1 VEALQEFVHNYTY
14 LGVFIVLL
22 LGSLGVPIPEEMP
35 IIAAAVLSHEG
46 IVRWWLALPIC
57 LLGVLSGDVV
67 LYWVG
72 RHWGERVLDWRL
84 VRLVLSPAREQW
96 LKAAYRRHALKT
108 VVTARHVMGLR
119 AAAFLTAGS
128 ASVPFWKFVLADAGA
143 ALIGVPLAFGLAY
156 FFTDQIK
163 AIMADVHRAE
173 RWLGLAGLLA
183 LATMLGVG
191 VWRWHRRVGEER
203 GPAASQ
209 GSRDTPRVDPF
220 YAVVRVIARF
230 WIWFFFER
238 VEIQY
243 PERVPRVG
251 PVLLC
256 INHPNNLIDS
266 LLVGSVLR
274 RKVHYLASS
283 ALFRH
288 PLVARFLVAL
298 EAIPVHRMADDPDK
312 VDRSLAMFAACGEA
326 FDRGRLIAIY
336 PEGAT
341 HSEAHLR
348 RIKTGAARI
357 ALGYEAH
364 TPGRLTVVAVGLSFE
379 ARQRFRGRVLVSFGE
394 PVDVSSY
401 LSVYRTEP
409 VKALHGLTTAIQSAM
424 EREMVHV
431 ERIET
436 AALARALETLYRG
449 ELERELWEGR
459 GRSGR
464 RIDPFQLSGSISGAV
479 EHFRRLD
486 PGSIERL
493 WQRILGYRAGL
504 AAYRLRDQ
512 AVSTRLERTGDRRQ
526 RVARSW
532 QTIAGLPL
540 FAYGAAVNFLPYY
553 LPGWFAGRMSRR
565 QTDYATTRLLASIV
579 AFPLFWAL
587 ETSLVGWV
595 AGLRWALAFFL
606 SLPVGGLIAYQYLVG
621 TGRLRHQ
628 LRFGALLLTRAQEA
642 RRLVAER
649 REIVEELERARRDY
663 LAGREAITSSRSDT
677 SSAGDGSMG
686 DRTVFAI
693 AVCLALLLA
702 TFVLGAGG
710 LAHSILP

>member
-1 VEALQEFVHNYTY
+1 MEALLREFVDNYTY
-14 LGVFIVLL
+14 LGVFVVLL

-57 LLGVLSGDVV
+57 LLGVLSGDIV

-72 RHWGERVLDWRL
+72 RRWGEQVLAWRL
-84 VRLVLSPAREQW
+84 IRLVLSPARAQW
-96 LKAAYRRHALKT
+96 LNAAYRRHALKT
-108 VVTARHVMGLR
+108 VVTARHIMGLR

-128 ASVPFWKFVLADAGA
+128 AGVPFWKFLLADAGA
-143 ALIGVPLAFGLAY
+143 ALLGVPLAFGLAY

-191 VWRWHRRVGEER
+191 VWRWHRRVGATLALAVPR
-203 GPAASQ
+203 
-209 GSRDTPRVDPF
+209 GSRDTPRVDLL
-220 YAVVRVIARF
+220 YAVVRVLARF

-238 VEIQY
+238 VEIRY
-243 PERVPRVG
+243 GERVPRAG

-256 INHPNNLIDS
+256 VNHPNNLIDS

-274 RKVHYLASS
+274 RKVHYLAAA
-283 ALFRH
+283 ALFRT
-288 PLVARFLVAL
+288 PLLARLLVAL
-298 EAIPVHRMADDPDK
+298 DAIPVHRMADDPDK

-326 FDRGRLIAIY
+326 FDRGRLVAIY

-364 TPGRLTVVAVGLSFE
+364 TPGRLTVLAVGLSFE
-379 ARQRFRGRVLVSFGE
+379 ARKRFRGRVLVSFGE

-401 LSVYRTEP
+401 LPVYRTEP

-424 EREMVHV
+424 EREVVHI
-431 ERIET
+431 ERIDT
-436 AALARALETLYRG
+436 AALARAVETLYRG
-449 ELERELWEGR
+449 TLERELWEGR

-464 RIDPFQLSGSISGAV
+464 RIDPVQLSGSIAAAV
-479 EHFRRLD
+479 EHLRSLD

-493 WQRILGYRAGL
+493 WQRILGYQAGL
-504 AAYRLRDQ
+504 AAYRRRDP
-512 AVSTRLERTGDRRQ
+512 AVSTRLQRTGDRQ

-532 QTIAGLPL
+532 QTFAGLPL

-565 QTDYATTRLLASIV
+565 QTDYATTRLLASVV

-595 AGLRWALAFFL
+595 AGLGWALVFFL
-606 SLPVGGLIAYQYLVG
+606 SLPVGGLIAYQYLLG

-628 LRFGALLLTRAQEA
+628 LWFGALLLTRAQEA

-649 REIVEELERARRDY
+649 REVVEELERATSDY
-663 LAGREAITSSRSDT
+663 LAGRAAITSSRSGT
-677 SSAGDGSMG
+677 SSAGDGPMSA
-686 DRTVFAI
+686 RTVFAI
-693 AVCLALLLA
+693 AVCLALLFA
-702 TFVLGAGG
+702 TFVFGAGG
-710 LAHSILP
+710 LAHSLLP